1 MANFENQSS
10 IVYMNYCLKI
20 IFLYLQLYH
29 HYCCIFNLNNTDD
42 IAQVQYL
49 LSTFLVHIIKF
60 QVQIKLIIRILA
72 WQFANPEHSADFLL
86 YYIQSIKSEFKGI
99 SRSHKIL
106 MLNHHPY
113 LNHCN
118 EINCESDSDGVSI
131 EKYNHHQKWKCVA
144 DSPS

>member
-1 MANFENQSS
+1 MKNQLMSIQQSCNPKLSANS
-10 IVYMNYCLKI
+10 
-20 IFLYLQLYH
+20 H
-29 HYCCIFNLNNTDD
+29 
-42 IAQVQYL
+42 
-49 LSTFLVHIIKF
+49 
-60 QVQIKLIIRILA
+60 
-72 WQFANPEHSADFLL
+72 L

-99 SRSHKIL
+99 SRNHKIL